1 MKLKYLLDTDVFS
14 LMVKGQDAAI
24 NTRLQSLAKGEGIL
38 SVSHYRWG
46 VLLRRSPRSS
56 FRPA

>member
-24 NTRLQSLAKGEGIL
+24 DTRVQRYFVGY
-38 SVSHYRWG
+38 HRW
-46 VLLRRSPRSS
+46 
-56 FRPA
+56 